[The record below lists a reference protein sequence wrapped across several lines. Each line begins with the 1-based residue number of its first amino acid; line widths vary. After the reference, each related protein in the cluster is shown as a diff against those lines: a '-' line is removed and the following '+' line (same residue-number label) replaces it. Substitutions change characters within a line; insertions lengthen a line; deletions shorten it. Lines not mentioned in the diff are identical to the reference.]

1 MIRDHSRAG
10 WVGASDTHALMSSW
24 DSKTFAAF
32 MMEKLGLLEKGFSSR
47 RLAAGTHWERRILD
61 AIDVRKRDR
70 QIRRRRLR
78 LRVNLDGEDT
88 STVFEVKTHESEEFK
103 PTRAYW
109 EQCQVEHY
117 ATGKEVC
124 IVAYR
129 LLPEDIDNYYRE
141 LDEERLSIY
150 PIEYDHVWIEE
161 EYLPRLRIVA
171 RCIRRRRWPSESEIA
186 RFSYRRRRKADP
198 VAHIA

>member
-10 WVGASDTHALMSSW
+10 WVGASDTHALMASW
-24 DSKTFAAF
+24 DSKTFASF

-47 RLAAGTHWERRILD
+47 RMAAGTFWERRILD
-61 AIDVRKRDR
+61 AIDVSRRDR
-70 QIRRRRLR
+70 QIRRRKLR
-78 LRVNLDGEDT
+78 LRVNLDGEDRV
-88 STVFEVKTHESEEFK
+88 TVFEVKTHEGEEFK
-103 PTRAYW
+103 VTKAYW
-109 EQCQVEHY
+109 QQCQVEHY

-129 LLPEDIDNYYRE
+129 LLPEDIGNYYRE

-150 PIEYDHVWIEE
+150 PIDYDPEWIER

-171 RCIRRRRWPSESEIA
+171 RCIRTRRWPTESEIA
-186 RFSYRRRRKADP
+186 RFTYQRRRKVCA
-198 VAHIA
+198 

>member
-1 MIRDHSRAG
+1 MIRDRSRSG

-24 DSKTFAAF
+24 DSKTFATF
-32 MMEKLGLLEKGFSSR
+32 MLEKLGLLEKGFSSR
-47 RLAAGTHWERRILD
+47 RMAAGTFWERRILD
-61 AIDVRKRDR
+61 AVDVRKRDR
-70 QIRRRRLR
+70 QIRCRRLR

-88 STVFEVKTHESEEFK
+88 STVFEVKTHENEEFRL
-103 PTRAYW
+103 TRAYW

-141 LDEERLSIY
+141 LDEERLSIH
-150 PIEYDHVWIEE
+150 PIDYDEAWINN
-161 EYLPRLRIVA
+161 EYLPRLRVVA
-171 RCIRRRRWPSESEIA
+171 RCIKERRWPSEGEIA
-186 RFSYRRRRKADP
+186 RFSYRRRR
-198 VAHIA
+198 VAYTH